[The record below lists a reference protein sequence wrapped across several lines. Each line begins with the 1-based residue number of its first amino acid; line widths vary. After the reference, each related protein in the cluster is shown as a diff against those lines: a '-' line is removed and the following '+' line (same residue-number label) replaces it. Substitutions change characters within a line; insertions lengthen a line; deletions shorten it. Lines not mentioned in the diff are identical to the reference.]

1 MICLVF
7 QQLEIDYVIGE
18 THKELL
24 PDRSGPAA
32 ILRIFGVTGE
42 GKYVNV
48 HKFVF
53 LLLIVSKNYDK
64 NAKFLF
70 YSSS

>member
-1 MICLVF
+1 MVFVRVSVIFLVF

-24 PDRSGPAA
+24 PDRSGSAA

-42 GKYVNV
+42 GK
-48 HKFVF
+48 
-53 LLLIVSKNYDK
+53 
-64 NAKFLF
+64 
-70 YSSS
+70 